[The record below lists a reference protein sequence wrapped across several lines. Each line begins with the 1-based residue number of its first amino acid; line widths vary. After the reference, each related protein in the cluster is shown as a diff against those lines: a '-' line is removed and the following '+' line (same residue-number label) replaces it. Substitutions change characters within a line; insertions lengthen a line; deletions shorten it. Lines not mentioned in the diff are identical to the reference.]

1 MDTRRGSRIEGICCR
16 RLYSAHARDTGRHE
30 PSNQQVARLACLKS
44 GRMLNLHLL
53 KRTDGK
59 TSNDVISKD
68 FWIANLAEA
77 LRQRTLSQHLP
88 QIF

>member
-1 MDTRRGSRIEGICCR
+1 
-16 RLYSAHARDTGRHE
+16 
-30 PSNQQVARLACLKS
+30 
-44 GRMLNLHLL
+44 MLNLHLL

>member
-1 MDTRRGSRIEGICCR
+1 
-16 RLYSAHARDTGRHE
+16 
-30 PSNQQVARLACLKS
+30 
-44 GRMLNLHLL
+44 MLELHLL

-59 TSNDVISKD
+59 TNNDVISED